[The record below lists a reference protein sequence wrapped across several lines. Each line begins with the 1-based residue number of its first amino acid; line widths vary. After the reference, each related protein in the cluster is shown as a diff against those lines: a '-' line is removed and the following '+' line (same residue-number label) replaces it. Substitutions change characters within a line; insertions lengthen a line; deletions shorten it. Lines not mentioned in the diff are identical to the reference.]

1 MSEQTSALNE
11 PSQGTENGQAERPAA
26 ITAKDIYL
34 SYRSIVPVSKRK
46 LAPSSPSVKRN
57 GRVEHFEALHGISFE
72 IKRGEIVG
80 LVGRNGSGKSTLLR
94 VLAGIFEP
102 DRGSVDLHGCTVSL
116 LALGVGFL
124 KQLSGRDNIYL
135 SAMLLG
141 FSQAEI
147 EEQIDEIIEFS
158 ELGEFIEKPVRTYSS
173 GMVSKLGFSISAI
186 LKTDIILVDEVLSVG
201 DSKFKKKSFNKMM
214 ELISEKNR
222 TVVIVSHDAKTIQQL
237 CTSVIWL
244 HDGDIRMIGPADE
257 VVSAYNYYMGDV

>member
-1 MSEQTSALNE
+1 MSEVN
-11 PSQGTENGQAERPAA
+11 PAERPAA
-26 ITAKDIYL
+26 ITAENVHL
-34 SYRSIVPVSKRK
+34 SYRSIIPVSRRK
-46 LAPSSPSVKRN
+46 QQSSSPSRKRS

-72 IKRGEIVG
+72 IKQGEIVG

-94 VLAGIFEP
+94 ILAGIFEP
-102 DRGSVDLHGCTVSL
+102 DRGTVDLHGATVSL

-124 KQLSGRDNIYL
+124 KQLSGRENIYL

-141 FSQAEI
+141 FTKPQI
-147 EEQIDEIIEFS
+147 DEQIGEIIEFS

-201 DSKFKKKSFNKMM
+201 DAKFKKKSFNKMM

-222 TVVIVSHDAKTIQQL
+222 TVVIVSHDSNTIRRL

-244 HDGDIRMIGPADE
+244 HDGDIRMVGPTNE
-257 VVSAYNYYMGDV
+257 VVDAYNAFMADADN